1 MSIWLGKLAGGALM
15 LFGAW
20 IMLIYWVYTLRVLA
34 MRCGLGQVRYSSFT
48 PLVAPICI
56 LLGALLYPLAEP
68 FRWLGWALLLDT
80 NSYVLLL
87 SLLLL
92 PWRQARRPKP

>member
-20 IMLIYWVYTLRVLA
+20 IMLIYWVYYLRVLA
-34 MRCGLGQVRYSSFT
+34 MRCGLGQVRYSSSM
-48 PLVAPICI
+48 PLVGPIGI
-56 LLGALLYPLAEP
+56 LIGAMLYPLAEP
-68 FRWLGWALLLDT
+68 FHWFGWALLLDT

-92 PWRQARRPKP
+92 PWRLGRRPKP

>member
-1 MSIWLGKLAGGALM
+1 MDWLGKLIGVGFM

-20 IMLIYWVYTLRVLA
+20 IILIYWVYYLRVLA

-56 LLGALLYPLAEP
+56 LLGAMLYPLAEP
-68 FRWLGWALLLDT
+68 LCWFGWALLLDS

-92 PWRQARRPKP
+92 PWRSARRPKP

>member
-1 MSIWLGKLAGGALM
+1 MSWLGKLIGAGFM

-20 IMLIYWVYTLRVLA
+20 IILVYWVYYLRVLA

-56 LLGALLYPLAEP
+56 LLGALLYPLVEP

-80 NSYVLLL
+80 NSYVLL

-92 PWRQARRPKP
+92 PWRLARRAKP

>member
-1 MSIWLGKLAGGALM
+1 MSWLGKLIGAGFM

-20 IMLIYWVYTLRVLA
+20 IILLYRVYYLRVLA

-87 SLLLL
+87 ILLLL
-92 PWRQARRPKP
+92 PWRLARRAKP

>member
-1 MSIWLGKLAGGALM
+1 MSWLGKLIGAGFM

-20 IMLIYWVYTLRVLA
+20 IILLYWVYYLRVLA
-34 MRCGLGQVRYSSFT
+34 MRCGLGKVRYSSST
-48 PLVAPICI
+48 PLVAPICVFI
-56 LLGALLYPLAEP
+56 GAMLYPLAEP

-92 PWRQARRPKP
+92 PWRLARRAKP

>member
-1 MSIWLGKLAGGALM
+1 MSWLGKLIGAGFM

-20 IMLIYWVYTLRVLA
+20 IILVYWVYYLRVLA

-80 NSYVLLL
+80 NSYVLL

-92 PWRQARRPKP
+92 PWRLARRAKP

>member
-1 MSIWLGKLAGGALM
+1 MSIWLHKLIGAGFM

-20 IMLIYWVYTLRVLA
+20 IILLYWVYYLRVLA
-34 MRCGLGQVRYSSFT
+34 MRCALGQVRYSSFT

-92 PWRQARRPKP
+92 PWRLARRAKP